1 MSDQTNNV
9 DPLILDFLEQE
20 QKALHPNWAIIFPE
34 SIENSKNY
42 PVTISGYFNSPITCP
57 HLPYPF
63 LNVPFLLKIHSKE
76 NPNPTLQLFHNI
88 HFSSTNISDLPNWVD
103 SKKWYVGKNSRSQIF
118 IAKSFTDKFQI
129 NNISGW
135 LNEVYKNIFPQDR
148 LPSVPSNYYIAL
160 KMWDD
165 IRSLLLL
172 LPKDVEEIYIDET
185 NIF

>member
-1 MSDQTNNV
+1 MSDQTNDV

-34 SIENSKNY
+34 SIKNSKNY
-42 PVTISGYFNSPITCP
+42 PVTISGYFNSPITSP

-76 NPNPTLQLFHNI
+76 NPNPTLQLFSNI
-88 HFSSTNISDLPNWVD
+88 TFSSSTNIRDLPNWFDSTKWHVD
-103 SKKWYVGKNSRSQIF
+103 KNSRPQIF
-118 IAKSFTDKFQI
+118 IAKSFTDKFPI

-135 LNEVYKNIFPQDR
+135 LNEVYKTIFPQDKI
-148 LPSVPSNYYIAL
+148 PCVPSNYYIAL

-165 IRSLLLL
+165 IRSLL
-172 LPKDVEEIYIDET
+172 PKDVGEIYIDET